1 MEYRHEI
8 MNMADYTAENEL
20 IEDMNDNI
28 FTELDCSKK
37 YVMDALRH
45 KSENRTMADKELAM
59 SAEELGHAMMIKE
72 KIEKTLE
79 SFKEQKHQCYE
90 MFELSWHYTKHRVM
104 VYVDW
109 IKSLHEKYKK

>member
-8 MNMADYTAENEL
+8 MNMADYTIEHEL
-20 IEDMNDNI
+20 IEDMNENI

-45 KSENRTMADKELAM
+45 KSEDRTIADKELAM
-59 SAEELGHAMMIKE
+59 CAEELGHANMIMN
-72 KIEKTLE
+72 KIEKILASME
-79 SFKEQKHQCYE
+79 EQKHQCYE
-90 MFELSWHYTKHRVM
+90 WLALSWYYTKHRVM
-104 VYVDW
+104 GYMDW